1 MLETQHVVFSA
12 GFQPSTFCSWACVL
26 WGQQLSLSP
35 TEEQRWVGLSLVCA
49 WSGLPLCV
57 VPQERLFHPLR
68 GSAAP
73 STTHCPPVSDSLGP
87 FPDMRGPRSFP
98 FCGKRYRDPQGQDGG
113 LAAVSSWW
121 PSGRWVGGWN
131 PGRQVEDSRCFWLNL
146 C

>member
-1 MLETQHVVFSA
+1 MGGSEPGLRLV
-12 GFQPSTFCSWACVL
+12 WAA
-26 WGQQLSLSP
+26 S
-35 TEEQRWVGLSLVCA
+35 
-49 WSGLPLCV
+49 
-57 VPQERLFHPLR
+57 LR
-68 GSAAP
+68 GSPGEALPSPPGLCCP